1 MGESEP
7 AGRVSADRAEWSN
20 HTMTQ
25 QVWQS
30 GHAMLKPRQTAV
42 WGLALTAWERWREHG
57 VDSDWSHWSQVTT
70 EAEAAHTG
78 AEAFLVQT
86 HKAEMHSVSHRLPYR
101 TI

>member
-30 GHAMLKPRQTAV
+30 GHAMLKPRQTV
-42 WGLALTAWERWREHG
+42 YGDWLSQPERDGENM
-57 VDSDWSHWSQVTT
+57 
-70 EAEAAHTG
+70 E
-78 AEAFLVQT
+78 
-86 HKAEMHSVSHRLPYR
+86 
-101 TI
+101 